1 MLQFMDAT
9 LMKYEAVD
17 EAVVLMMNVMKGIL
31 WKKMR
36 NVYGILAH

>member
-1 MLQFMDAT
+1 MSRFMDAT

-17 EAVVLMMNVMKGIL
+17 EMVVVMMNVMKDIL